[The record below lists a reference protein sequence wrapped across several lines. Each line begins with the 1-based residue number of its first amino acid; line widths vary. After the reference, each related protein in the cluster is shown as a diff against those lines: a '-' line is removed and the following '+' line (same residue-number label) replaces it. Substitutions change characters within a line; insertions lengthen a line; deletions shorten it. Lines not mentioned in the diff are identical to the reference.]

1 MAVFRG
7 YDLPGNPFARPRWT
21 FVDPDGA
28 EYSDE
33 YKAICEDGAKDR
45 EPSVTSGTCPR
56 CLRFAQF
63 LLEVSYDANSGG
75 AIRSRC
81 SLEGCGLAHLAVQCG
96 PPEDQLLRIEEQRT
110 RDQAGKGELG
120 RQSEHDGDTGEERQ
134 GDAARERERDANPE
148 RECEAAQRR
157 ERDAIQEL
165 GRDAAQERELEM
177 EHDRARRARVATRM
191 AESGRAL
198 ERARASEQ
206 VMQEREN
213 RPGRPR
219 VHARGLVGIANLVNI
234 AKPAGRRRGGGRGR
248 RIKVILWA
256 KVNAM
261 PVTKSVTIQDPEK
274 ISKSELS
281 WVVKE
286 YPRGSDIHIEH
297 WIFSY
302 GQWKT
307 LMAEDSGI
315 QVGINQDRI
324 FLKMFGMQCTGLGH
338 ELRLYEGVQSWGARS
353 ARDGGPT
360 LSDLL
365 AQRRRGVQF
374 IALWVKDMK
383 GPTILQSPRTVENG
397 RVVSKWV
404 DPPEL
409 RTKMGAVIWMEAESK
424 WQPYEGNSGARV
436 PMPLKTPVI
445 LLRHPDVVGLM
456 GLGEV
461 LDYLEN
467 ERAIQNA
474 VGGDDEDEV
483 VSIPVVAKR
492 PYVQIHDADG
502 EADDQDAV
510 ADGSAKGQGLAGG
523 AGMANKGKQR
533 AEPGSPTV
541 QTSAL
546 RIAGGS
552 SVRDAI
558 VIADD
563 SGSVIHE
570 AGSASTRGTGKTTR
584 YVARIGTQAEASG
597 SGIGGNM
604 VAGPS
609 MDKGKHRQLAWR
621 EELTVIEEEG
631 KEVIDV
637 SEG

>member
-1 MAVFRG
+1 MPTVG
-7 YDLPGNPFARPRWT
+7 LHI
-21 FVDPDGA
+21 
-28 EYSDE
+28 S
-33 YKAICEDGAKDR
+33 
-45 EPSVTSGTCPR
+45 
-56 CLRFAQF
+56 AQ
-63 LLEVSYDANSGG
+63 
-75 AIRSRC
+75 
-81 SLEGCGLAHLAVQCG
+81 
-96 PPEDQLLRIEEQRT
+96 
-110 RDQAGKGELG
+110 
-120 RQSEHDGDTGEERQ
+120 
-134 GDAARERERDANPE
+134 
-148 RECEAAQRR
+148 
-157 ERDAIQEL
+157 
-165 GRDAAQERELEM
+165 
-177 EHDRARRARVATRM
+177 
-191 AESGRAL
+191 
-198 ERARASEQ
+198 
-206 VMQEREN
+206 
-213 RPGRPR
+213 
-219 VHARGLVGIANLVNI
+219 
-234 AKPAGRRRGGGRGR
+234 
-248 RIKVILWA
+248 
-256 KVNAM
+256 VNAM

-281 WVVKE
+281 WVIKE

-324 FLKMFGMQCTGLGH
+324 FLKTFGMRCTGLGH

-374 IALWVKDMK
+374 IALWVKVSRQYLFASVRAEIATREQDMK

-445 LLRHPDVVGLM
+445 LLRRPDVVGLM

-483 VSIPVVAKR
+483 VSIPVSCGR
-492 PYVQIHDADG
+492 
-502 EADDQDAV
+502 AV
-510 ADGSAKGQGLAGG
+510 EG
-523 AGMANKGKQR
+523 AMANYLRHRLSPKGHTCRYTTSTGKPPIR
-533 AEPGSPTV
+533 MRSPTGAPRV
-541 QTSAL
+541 KAL
-546 RIAGGS
+546 REEQEW
-552 SVRDAI
+552 RTR
-558 VIADD
+558 
-563 SGSVIHE
+563 
-570 AGSASTRGTGKTTR
+570 ASK
-584 YVARIGTQAEASG
+584 
-597 SGIGGNM
+597 
-604 VAGPS
+604 GPNP
-609 MDKGKHRQLAWR
+609 DRLQYR
-621 EELTVIEEEG
+621 
-631 KEVIDV
+631 
-637 SEG
+637 